1 MFSISRVSSIADL
14 PSPVAICCHD
24 AGGANLVAAWVAA
37 AASQD
42 FRICVDGPA
51 RTIFSNAVPRRVT
64 EPLSAVL
71 DGAQC
76 LLSSSG
82 WSSALE
88 HQARVE
94 AKRRGMPVLAVLDH
108 WVNYRMRFIRD
119 EVESLPDVLIVT
131 DREAAAMAAATFG
144 AACRIVMWDNRYL
157 QSEVAKVLSYPQ
169 PVIGARA
176 ARLLIV
182 LEPVRQDWSEGATEE
197 AEFRALDFLL
207 NNLAAIFADPD
218 EVEVRLRPHPSESP
232 AKYLPWLRR
241 QERPRLE
248 LSEAQSLAED
258 IAWSDVA
265 AGLQSYALVVALE
278 SGRRAVSYLLPG
290 APPCSVRHAGLERLT
305 DLIGMAS

>member
-1 MFSISRVSSIADL
+1 MFSISRVSSVADL
-14 PSPVAICCHD
+14 PSPVAVCCHD
-24 AGGANLVAAWVAA
+24 AGGANLVAAWVAGSP
-37 AASQD
+37 SQD
-42 FRICVDGPA
+42 FRICVEGPA
-51 RTIFSNAVPRRVT
+51 RTIFSTAVPGQVT
-64 EPLSAVL
+64 RPLPAVL
-71 DGAQC
+71 DGAQS

-82 WSSALE
+82 WGSDFE
-88 HQARVE
+88 HQARIE

-108 WVNYRMRFIRD
+108 WVNYRMRFIRND
-119 EVESLPDVLIVT
+119 VESLPDVLIVT
-131 DREAAAMAAATFG
+131 DPEAAAIAAATFG
-144 AACRIVMWDNRYL
+144 PACRIVMWENRYL
-157 QSEVAKVLSYPQ
+157 QSEVAKVRSYRQ
-169 PVIGARA
+169 RARGAGA

-182 LEPVRQDWSEGATEE
+182 LEPVRQEWSEGATEA

-207 NNLAAIFADPD
+207 KHLAAIFADPD

-278 SGRRAVSYLLPG
+278 SGRRALSYLPPG
-290 APPCSVRHAGLERLT
+290 APPCSIRHAGLEHLT
-305 DLIGMAS
+305 GLIGIAS